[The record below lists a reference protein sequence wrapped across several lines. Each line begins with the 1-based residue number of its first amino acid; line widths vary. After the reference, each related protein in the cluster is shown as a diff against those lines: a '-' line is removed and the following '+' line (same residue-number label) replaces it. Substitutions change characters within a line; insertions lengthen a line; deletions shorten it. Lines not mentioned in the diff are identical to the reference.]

1 MQQLKLIITFN
12 QGFQGV
18 ESTSDMTQFSQNIDN
33 NTQKKQNSLRQ
44 LRFWQFTFHS
54 SLFSTWHWQLSLTK
68 QAEKR
73 SRNRAKK
80 RHQTTINKQ
89 LRLTVKS
96 VSCWES
102 ANQLQRMSGRL
113 SQSILVILFQKCISG
128 PLSLVSLTFRTKQL
142 YSNFC
147 WNLIHREWRAAEV
160 LRDDPMTTKNMN
172 ETSATLWAE
181 AHRESVRWNAV
192 TLLIA
197 LPKIIGGTSHI
208 IQLYFFLF
216 KITFSSTRLCID
228 HTTFIYIIV
237 KKKTIYPRLIDTSCS
252 HALCKFLW

>member
-1 MQQLKLIITFN
+1 MQRLKLIITFN
-12 QGFQGV
+12 QDFQGV
-18 ESTSDMTQFSQNIDN
+18 ESTSDMTQFSQNIDK

-89 LRLTVKS
+89 LRPTVKS

-128 PLSLVSLTFRTKQL
+128 LWLWWKIKIILVDSRSLTFRTKQL
-142 YSNFC
+142 YANFC

-181 AHRESVRWNAV
+181 AHRESVRWNAF

-197 LPKIIGGTSHI
+197 LSKIIGGTSH
-208 IQLYFFLF
+208 
-216 KITFSSTRLCID
+216 T
-228 HTTFIYIIV
+228 
-237 KKKTIYPRLIDTSCS
+237 
-252 HALCKFLW
+252 

>member
-1 MQQLKLIITFN
+1 MQRLKLIITFN
-12 QGFQGV
+12 QDLQGV
-18 ESTSDMTQFSQNIDN
+18 ESTSDMTQFSQNIN
-33 NTQKKQNSLRQ
+33 KNTQKKQNSLRQ

-89 LRLTVKS
+89 LRPTVKS

-128 PLSLVSLTFRTKQL
+128 PLSLVELNNFKQVFVEIWSTGNEEQRKRCVTTQRRRISERPSFRNSRKGRG
-142 YSNFC
+142 SG
-147 WNLIHREWRAAEV
+147 
-160 LRDDPMTTKNMN
+160 MTYVYTASQNSITIFSFKTDGLFTDCLVIVSFKNCN
-172 ETSATLWAE
+172 
-181 AHRESVRWNAV
+181 
-192 TLLIA
+192 
-197 LPKIIGGTSHI
+197 
-208 IQLYFFLF
+208 
-216 KITFSSTRLCID
+216 
-228 HTTFIYIIV
+228 
-237 KKKTIYPRLIDTSCS
+237 
-252 HALCKFLW
+252 